1 MRNGKIRKFTCRTF
15 IVHGLKKGKEVVDYI
30 NVALSKGAERAREK
44 ALTECFYDKV
54 INVVDNGYGI
64 IDLGF
69 SRSPEEAR
77 RLEALL

>member
-1 MRNGKIRKFTCRTF
+1 MKNGKIRKFTCRTF
-15 IVHGLKKGKEVVDYI
+15 IVHGIKKGKEFVDYI
-30 NVALSKGAERAREK
+30 NVALSKGANRAREK
-44 ALTECFYDKV
+44 ALNEKFYDEV
-54 INVVDNGYGI
+54 TCVVDNGYGT